1 MIFEIIIDLF
11 NVLKFQALFSFCF
24 QNKMLDIRAGNNKI
38 FVRIASEED
47 PDLQKQSDFGL
58 L

>member
-1 MIFEIIIDLF
+1 
-11 NVLKFQALFSFCF
+11 
-24 QNKMLDIRAGNNKI
+24 MLDIRAGNNKI

-58 L
+58 DRQLAFEILEYLP

>member
-1 MIFEIIIDLF
+1 
-11 NVLKFQALFSFCF
+11 
-24 QNKMLDIRAGNNKI
+24 MLDIRAGNNKI

-47 PDLQKQSDFGL
+47 PDLEKQSDFGL